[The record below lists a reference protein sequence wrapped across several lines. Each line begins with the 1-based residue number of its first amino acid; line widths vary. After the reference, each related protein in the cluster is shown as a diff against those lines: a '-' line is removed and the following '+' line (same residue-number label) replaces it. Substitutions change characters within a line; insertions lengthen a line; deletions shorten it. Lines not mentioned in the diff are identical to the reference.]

1 MNKLIRSSANEN
13 KISMTVGGLIVGL
26 IPLIIYLVGTQ
37 DIMLTENGIIN
48 FVDRATFVIAEIAI
62 FVGLLRKGY
71 YWLKE
76 RELNK

>member
-1 MNKLIRSSANEN
+1 MNKYLASSANPN
-13 KISMTVGGLIVGL
+13 NLSMTVGGLIVGL

-62 FVGLLRKGY
+62 FVGLLRKCY
-71 YWLKE
+71 FWLRARE
-76 RELNK
+76 R